1 MHWRYSSRFAQLAFF
16 HAEHRLKAWHLRPLQ
31 VIVYALIAFLY
42 LPVAVVVIFA
52 FNGGSNLSWPIQG
65 LSLRWFYLIFNDLSF
80 RNAFLASV
88 EASLIVAILSVA
100 ISTAAA
106 MLFTRR
112 PSRASRALQVLSL
125 LPAMMPPLFI
135 AVSLFTAM
143 AYLDIKPGMPMIV
156 LGQLVVTLPFVLAV
170 INARLQRFDTDLEAA
185 ARDLGAG
192 PVQTLR
198 RITFPIMLPVL
209 VGAALLAFAFSFDE
223 VLITNFTSGMMATLP
238 LYTYS
243 RLHRSIDPS
252 INAVATLLLVTPWL
266 ALALAMPFVGLGR
279 GLTSRLTAKGPL
291 K

>member
-1 MHWRYSSRFAQLAFF
+1 MRAW
-16 HAEHRLKAWHLRPLQ
+16 RLKPLQ
-31 VIVYALIAFLY
+31 VIVYVLIAFLY
-42 LPVAVVVIFA
+42 LPVAVVVLFA

-65 LSLRWFYLIFNDLSF
+65 LSLRWFYLIFNDVSF
-80 RNAFLASV
+80 RSAFLASV
-88 EASLIVAILSVA
+88 EASLIVAVLSVT
-100 ISTAAA
+100 ISTAAS

-112 PSRASRALQVLSL
+112 PSRVSRALQVLSL

-156 LGQLVVTLPFVLAV
+156 LGQLVVTLPFVLTV

-185 ARDLGAG
+185 ARDRGAG
-192 PVQTLR
+192 PLQTLR

-279 GLTSRLTAKGPL
+279 GLTSRLTAKGPP